1 MRRRLS
7 TYLNR
12 PSTGGQQT
20 SSSSL
25 DLSAMPIQDE
35 TEEKEET
42 YFGSEMAFDEVSSP
56 VLAYK
61 FSGQDFD
68 PEKCN
73 PQTSLKSLL
82 VNKRFQVSEFQFCCA
97 SDVKNLVSTCD
108 VKRSLVE
115 HRNKIQTLSDET
127 AVSMKKNV
135 YRNYR
140 QFIDTSKEISYLEA
154 EMYQLSH
161 MLTEQKT
168 LINDQVEMNIFDSSK
183 EKEETIEDAVE
194 RGQNKRG
201 AKLSEIIAGCK
212 DIIANRRSPDIIRQ
226 GSLTGIDPDS
236 YATLSKVELFILE
249 DYLVIAFQELERDAP
264 KKYKFN
270 TMFDLNDV
278 GIVNVRDG
286 GGVRN
291 CFKVLHGLDIWMFG
305 AENRET
311 KLQWLEALQNAKK
324 DYRKVEY
331 IPPSPQVQ
339 KRKAPAPPPKQE
351 TKLGPYSNMSSTFSL
366 TLDDEVNYSTMIQ
379 FSALPSLQNQ
389 VPDLLNVDWLIE
401 LPDDL
406 DMCIAQRSFDAA
418 VKLVEK
424 ANSYL
429 QDFPETTGLKDY
441 KERINRRVKELIE
454 ALEQSLDNST
464 TMRHISLRSIRQYIS
479 LLIRL
484 GRAKLACELF
494 LRNRGFAMKHSIR
507 QLKIEGSTVLYITK
521 LANVFFT
528 SVVENGKEFRRI
540 FTKNSSASA
549 FVVWAHKELQHF
561 VSLFARQVFS
571 RKSSL
576 AAIAVCIEIATKH
589 CKKLLTIGMD
599 LAFAMHHMF
608 LKHLMEAMFD
618 NRDQLI
624 SKAKHLGSEELWKP
638 TDYTNNVDDLYTVI
652 GELESLGVSDA
663 YSYGTGTHQ
672 LLLSKSVAGFTKG
685 LLIYFEDGMK
695 LYTPQLHNVFIQC
708 LTEIFKTQALLL
720 EFTIKSDRFK
730 DELEFISKN
739 IKFVFNNVLP
749 IIERKIEKKV
759 GHPIDV
765 LKELHEELPRLE
777 KIISIKQKRM

>member
-68 PEKCN
+68 PEKY
-73 PQTSLKSLL
+73 
-82 VNKRFQVSEFQFCCA
+82 
-97 SDVKNLVSTCD
+97 VKNLVSTCD

-351 TKLGPYSNMSSTFSL
+351 TKPEEKKP
-366 TLDDEVNYSTMIQ
+366 D
-379 FSALPSLQNQ
+379 NQ

-663 YSYGTGTHQ
+663 YSYGTHQ